1 MNSIF
6 QKTTLDFFKN
16 LKKTFPEKKKV
27 LEQLQKDYGSNPF
40 EVVKIENFLDVVKP
54 HYVSISKQDQDIF
67 FSNNVIEIFPN
78 LNLSE
83 LWTLGISERS
93 KNSIWSYLQLLI
105 LLGFS
110 VISKSESISDVVKQM
125 KTLLE
130 NDKSSETTKVQATS
144 IIKMVK
150 NIKQNKHFSE
160 SVKPLFP
167 DLTETS
173 ELSDE
178 DDDDTSEKTDK
189 SALTTTSE
197 DNNKSAD
204 KKEDDFDPTQ
214 FFSGTKIGELA
225 KEIADEID
233 IDNLGL
239 PNVDKEPNNVQDAFQ
254 QILGN
259 NPSALMNTVQKI
271 GSKVQEKIGNSG
283 MSQQDMVNEAQDMVK
298 NLHQNPMFKDVLG
311 NNDMGGMFQ
320 QMSSMMQQMQKSGAM
335 PNMANMANMA
345 KQQQSPYQNT
355 NTNTAPT
362 SHKPSSTRERL
373 QAKLKKKREQQQK
386 NL

>member
-27 LEQLQKDYGSNPF
+27 LEKLQKDYGSNPF
-40 EVVKIENFLDVVKP
+40 EVVKIENFLEVVKP

-110 VISKSESISDVVKQM
+110 VISKSDSISNVVKQM
-125 KTLLE
+125 KTLLK

-144 IIKMVK
+144 IIQMVK
-150 NIKQNKHFSE
+150 NIKQNKNFSE

-173 ELSDE
+173 ELSD
-178 DDDDTSEKTDK
+178 DDDNDDSSEKTDK
-189 SALTTTSE
+189 ALTTTSE
-197 DNNKSAD
+197 ENQSDD
-204 KKEDDFDPTQ
+204 KEEDDFDPTQ

-225 KEIADEID
+225 KEIAEEID

-239 PNVDKEPNNVQDAFQ
+239 PNIDKEPSNVQDAFQ

-345 KQQQSPYQNT
+345 KQQQQQSPYQNT
-355 NTNTAPT
+355 PT
-362 SHKPSSTRERL
+362 SSRNNTPNSTRERL